1 MMIKLK
7 DLNFPV
13 LIGGFLGIAA
23 LITLNIIVINAE
35 FLVAMC
41 FVLFII
47 FAYNNFSHVIINML
61 EDRTNKIQKD
71 FGYYFELQED
81 VLTSLIAYHEKRS
94 KLPEEIK
101 QISNFSKNE
110 VEKILDKRQKVLN
123 QIILQQLEQKLKI
136 ISLKEISITQMIQE
150 ETSYWFSKSVYSE
163 FQANKTSNF
172 YKDILFQ
179 EGIDT
184 INRMSTF
191 TTKNIVSDNNILN
204 QLVLIKNHLSVPMN
218 VLIIGALGKL

>member
-13 LIGGFLGIAA
+13 LIGGVLGVAA

-35 FLVAMC
+35 FLVAIC

-47 FAYNNFSHVIINML
+47 FAYNNFSDVIVDML
-61 EDRTNKIQKD
+61 EERTNRIQKD
-71 FGYYFELQED
+71 FGYYFELQES
-81 VLTSLIAYHEKRS
+81 VLTSLISYHEKRN

-123 QIILQQLEQKLKI
+123 LTILQQLEQKLKM
-136 ISLKEISITQMIQE
+136 ISLKEISILQMIQE
-150 ETSYWFSKSVYSE
+150 ETSYWFSKSVYNE

-172 YKDILFQ
+172 YKDILLQ

-184 INRMSTF
+184 INKMSTVI
-191 TTKNIVSDNNILN
+191 TKNRVPKNNVLSQLIV
-204 QLVLIKNHLSVPMN
+204 IKNHLSVPMN